1 MFARLKN
8 ALWLKF
14 FPTQL
19 IKKIESAGAKRI
31 FFLRQY
37 EGTLKRV
44 WGMEFAVE
52 GLKDAREIVRR
63 EYDKLN
69 ETLDAAKIA
78 LTNNVN
84 NPDQSVKEKLEKGIE
99 TKAREIEE
107 WKKKIDMSDES
118 IKDTQDQIDAY
129 YEQLPRLKKW
139 I

>member
-14 FPTQL
+14 FPNQL

-78 LTNNVN
+78 LTNNIN

>member
-14 FPTQL
+14 FPKQL